1 MADAPVGGRLQ
12 ERPALR
18 RERHLQDELRG
29 VKKGSVS
36 QKRRESMK
44 RAKIFAAVI
53 YAMLVMGTMTF
64 VHFPELQADEAQAKI
79 GAEQA
84 RATALQAV
92 PGTVKDSELESEHGR
107 LVYSFEITRPGQRGI
122 TEVNVSAMDGSIVDV
137 HREHAGKYRKAEQ
150 CQNVGSQS
158 SSHRDLL

>member
-36 QKRRESMK
+36 QKRRESMR

-53 YAMLVMGTMTF
+53 YAVLVMGTIAF

-79 GAEQA
+79 GPEQA
-84 RATALQAV
+84 RAAALRVV
-92 PGTVKDSELESEHGR
+92 PGTVKDADLETEHGR
-107 LVYSFEITRPGQRGI
+107 RVYSDAVAP
-122 TEVNVSAMDGSIVDV
+122 
-137 HREHAGKYRKAEQ
+137 AG
-150 CQNVGSQS
+150 
-158 SSHRDLL
+158 